1 MSSAALLQVTGIRK
15 HFSAGRGAVVR
26 AVDGVSFAVGPGETL
41 GLVGESGSGKSTIAH
56 SVLGLTQIDSGTIEF
71 EGRSLAGLR
80 RNEMRAVRRSLTAVF
95 QDPSGSLN
103 RRRTVAAIVAAPLVV
118 HGIGDRSA
126 RRARVVELLELVGL
140 GSEFLRRRP
149 AEMSGGQCQRV
160 AVARA
165 LATAPSLV
173 VLDEAVSSL
182 DVSIQAQVL
191 NLLRKLQREN
201 DLAYLFISHDLAVV
215 RFLCS
220 RVAVMYRG
228 RIVETGPREVLFGRP
243 LHPYTHSLMR
253 AIPVVDPVRA
263 REQISVTPARDA
275 IDMPTAEVGCRF
287 RALCPVGRDQE
298 ICRTVDPELQQIERD
313 HAAACHFPQVAE
325 AAAVAAAAGAIPAS
339 LPGADEAGA
348 RPARSRC
355 VGRPGCPHHTKEPR
369 WIEALSSPA
378 RGKGSAAPASTA
390 CSPTAG
396 SSSASRST
404 RSSQRRSNPPPR
416 AAAPSSVGT
425 SPNGRRT

>member
-1 MSSAALLQVTGIRK
+1 MTRSAALLQVTGIRK
-15 HFSAGRGAVVR
+15 HFSLGRGAVVR

-56 SVLGLTQIDSGTIEF
+56 SVLGLTQIDGGTIEF

-118 HGIGDRSA
+118 HGIGDRKA

-149 AEMSGGQCQRV
+149 SEMSGGQCQRV
-160 AVARA
+160 AIARS
-165 LATAPSLV
+165 LATEPNLV

-220 RVAVMYRG
+220 RVAVMHKG
-228 RIVETGPREVLFGRP
+228 RIVETGRREVLFGRP

-275 IDMPTAEVGCRF
+275 IDLPTPEVGCRF
-287 RALCPVGRDQE
+287 RTLCPVGRDQE
-298 ICRTVDPELQQIERD
+298 ICRTVDPELQPIELD
-313 HAAACHFPQVAE
+313 HAAACHFPQVDP
-325 AAAVAAAAGAIPAS
+325 AAAVAAGSIPAS
-339 LPGADEAGA
+339 LPAADGVAMVRLVPDA
-348 RPARSRC
+348 
-355 VGRPGCPHHTKEPR
+355 
-369 WIEALSSPA
+369 
-378 RGKGSAAPASTA
+378 
-390 CSPTAG
+390 
-396 SSSASRST
+396 
-404 RSSQRRSNPPPR
+404 
-416 AAAPSSVGT
+416 
-425 SPNGRRT
+425 

>member
-1 MSSAALLQVTGIRK
+1 LTGSAALLQVTGIRK
-15 HFSAGRGAVVR
+15 HFGGGRGAVVR
-26 AVDGVSFAVGPGETL
+26 AVDGVSFAVAPGETL

-56 SVLGLTQIDSGTIEF
+56 SVLGLTQVDSGTIEF

-126 RRARVVELLELVGL
+126 RQARVVELLELVGL
-140 GSEFLRRRP
+140 GPEFLRRRP

-220 RVAVMYRG
+220 RLAVMYRG
-228 RIVETGPREVLFGRP
+228 RIVETGPRDVLFGRP

-263 REQISVTPARDA
+263 REQISVTPAREA
-275 IDMPTAEVGCRF
+275 IDLPTAEVGCRF

-325 AAAVAAAAGAIPAS
+325 AAAVAAAAGSVPAS
-339 LPGADEAGA
+339 QPGADETGDGPLDPDA
-348 RPARSRC
+348 
-355 VGRPGCPHHTKEPR
+355 
-369 WIEALSSPA
+369 
-378 RGKGSAAPASTA
+378 
-390 CSPTAG
+390 
-396 SSSASRST
+396 
-404 RSSQRRSNPPPR
+404 
-416 AAAPSSVGT
+416 
-425 SPNGRRT
+425 